1 MAIKNWTV
9 RTKAVT
15 GGSGGVAAYGRYL
28 EDTNHRNHR
37 GKTEAITPVSG
48 DWRRLTA
55 EQALRASQR
64 TAEAQARGRG
74 GRPVETLAQSFVVSL
89 PAELRPTRKQWLA
102 IARDVVKAIQSK
114 LPVDQAIAGAGDV
127 FVNAHENVRNPHLNI
142 VIGKLAENGEIR
154 KRVTQKAVLSAVK
167 NAVNAAVVRELGVDH
182 SEYVPRRSG
191 LRNMEKWQYEQEL
204 AKEAIQ
210 RAHEAEL
217 HAHEAE
223 LHAQGNVQEL
233 AEAAVSLRERVSL
246 MLDVAQ
252 MMGDL
257 PSIQAALA
265 ADQRMPAPSDLE
277 REIMAENAYE
287 RSRDAPDYPAPSP
300 RYDDT
305 GPSGP

>member
-9 RTKAVT
+9 RTKSVT

-28 EDTNHRNHR
+28 EDANHRNHR
-37 GKTEAITPVSG
+37 GRTEAITPVAG
-48 DWRRLTA
+48 DWRRMTA

-64 TAEAQARGRG
+64 TAKAQARGRG

-89 PAELRPTRKQWLA
+89 PAELRPTPKQWLA
-102 IARDVVKAIQSK
+102 ITRDVVRAIQSK
-114 LPVDQAIAGAGDV
+114 LPGDQAISGPGDL
-127 FVNAHENVRNPHLNI
+127 FVNAHENVKNPHLNI
-142 VIGKLAENGEIR
+142 VIGKLAATGEIR
-154 KRVTQKAVLSAVK
+154 KKVTQKAVLSAVK

-217 HAHEAE
+217 Q
-223 LHAQGNVQEL
+223 AQDNVQEL
-233 AEAAVSLRERVSL
+233 AEEAVDMRGRVSL

-252 MMGDL
+252 ALDDE
-257 PSIQAALA
+257 PAIQAALA
-265 ADQRMPAPSDLE
+265 AAQRMPPPSDLE
-277 REIMAENAYE
+277 REIMAENGYE
-287 RSRDAPDYPAPSP
+287 RSRDEPDYPAPSP
-300 RYDDT
+300 FD
-305 GPSGP
+305 